1 MVSYEGRELRFNQDP
16 ISLWFGGYTSEDD
29 SSLEYDQEN
38 NETIDSKTDDYQE
51 LNDSDNITNS
61 RYVYLYFT
69 TPDEKYYSA
78 DLVIDFPT
86 FISSIGGN
94 LGLFLGFSCMGVL
107 SRLYA
112 WIEERYMKSNDNKI
126 NDQVKISDQ
135 NGSVRNIRSAYAYAE
150 SQ

>member
-1 MVSYEGRELRFNQDP
+1 MSYEGRELRFNQDP
-16 ISLWFGGYTSEDD
+16 IELWFGHDTGEDYGL
-29 SSLEYDQEN
+29 LEYDQEN

-51 LNDSDNITNS
+51 LKDSDNYTNS
-61 RYVYLYFT
+61 RFVYLYFT

-107 SRLYA
+107 SRLYT
-112 WIEERYMKSNDNKI
+112 WIEERYMKSNDNRI

-150 SQ
+150 S